1 MPTHARKRF
10 IAASALALTVAG
22 ILTSGASAQTGG
34 STPPGAA
41 PPPAAPTAATLLPNG
56 RAVAPQGA
64 PPAVINAINA
74 GNQIRKRKYI
84 WGGGH
89 ASFFAKGYDCSGA
102 VSFVLHG
109 GGLLTSPVPSGPLMR
124 WGTPGVGSWI
134 TVYANPGHTF
144 IEVAGLRFDTSAA
157 GDTIARGK
165 RGTGPR
171 WRTVLRPAA
180 GYAVRHPAGL

>member
-1 MPTHARKRF
+1 MHARK
-10 IAASALALTVAG
+10 ILIVGALALTMAG

-64 PPAVINAINA
+64 PPAVVNAINA

-89 ASFFAKGYDCSGA
+89 SSFFSKGYDCSGS
-102 VSFVLHG
+102 VSYVLHG
-109 GGLLTSPVPSGPLMR
+109 AGLLTSPVPSGPLMR

-134 TVYANPGHTF
+134 TVYANRGHTF
-144 IEVAGLRFDTSAA
+144 VQVAGLRFDTSAA
-157 GDTIARGK
+157 GETVRIGRP
-165 RGTGPR
+165 GTGPR
-171 WRTVLRPAA
+171 WRSALRTTA
-180 GYAVRHPAGL
+180 GYAVRHPTGL

>member
-1 MPTHARKRF
+1 MPIDARKRF
-10 IAASALALTVAG
+10 LTASALALAVAG

-56 RAVAPQGA
+56 QAVAPRGA
-64 PPAVINAINA
+64 PAAVVNAINA

-89 ASFFAKGYDCSGA
+89 RSFFAKGYDCSGA

-109 GGLLTSPVPSGPLMR
+109 ADLLSSPIPSGPLMR
-124 WGTPGVGSWI
+124 WGAPGAGSWI
-134 TVYANPGHTF
+134 TVYANRGHTF
-144 IEVAGLRFDTSAA
+144 VMVAGLRFDTSAA
-157 GDTIARGK
+157 GDTLRIGK
-165 RGTGPR
+165 PGRGPR
-171 WRTVLRPAA
+171 WRSALRPAA
-180 GYAVRHPAGL
+180 GYAVRHPSGL